1 MSHTVRIA
9 SVLSLKDKAAETQS
23 RKGGGV
29 ADGSVCLV
37 PRLLKKYVISSDRGN
52 GTLLMKKNNFTH
64 VLIGW
69 VSIFIH
75 V

>member
-23 RKGGGV
+23 RKGGV
-29 ADGSVCLV
+29 AVGTVCLV

-52 GTLLMKKNNFTH
+52 GTLLMKMNNFTH